1 MNIASLFL
9 NAAAQYPEKIAII
22 QTDQSISFDD
32 LKKEVLATAAH
43 FEKKGI
49 QKGDHVLVF
58 VPMGIDLYRVVLALF
73 YLGATAVFLDEW
85 VSRKRLALCC
95 RLADCKGFIGITK
108 ARVFGFFIKDLRSI
122 PIKLSLKGRLAAT
135 FPIAEAQPDDAALI
149 TFTTGSTGTPKAAL
163 RSHAFL
169 QEQFNALL
177 DEIQPSPTD
186 VDLCTLPIVL
196 FVNLGVGCTS
206 VIAPFKQS
214 KPEKMD
220 TQLICLTAENER
232 VSRITTSPFF
242 LKRLSEHIIN
252 TDLQLSKVN
261 KLFTGGAPVFP
272 SEAAIYLRAFPSSE
286 VKVVFGSTEAE
297 PISSIDANDL
307 LEQAPELRKG
317 LPVGSPYHKAS
328 VRIIA
333 ISDQAISANPETF
346 ESLVLADGE
355 IGEIIVSGPHVLKTY
370 FNNEEAFKQN
380 KIVVG
385 DTVWHRTSDS
395 GFLKNG
401 ELFLTGR
408 CQQLIETADGLLSPF
423 IIENELQLIPEVCL
437 GTLLK
442 VGLNLVL
449 IVETSLN
456 ETALRKALDGKS
468 MPFDQI
474 KLVKSIP
481 RDPRHHSKI
490 NYGQLQELL
499 QTK

>member
-1 MNIASLFL
+1 MNIAHLFL
-9 NAAAQYPEKIAII
+9 NAATQYPDKAAII
-22 QTDQSISFDD
+22 ETDQSISFDD
-32 LKKEVLATAAH
+32 LKNEVLATAAY
-43 FEKKGI
+43 FDKKGI
-49 QKGDHVLVF
+49 RKGDRVLVF

-169 QEQFNALL
+169 KEQFDALL
-177 DEIQPSPTD
+177 DEIEPSPED
-186 VDLCTLPIVL
+186 IDLCTLPIVL

-214 KPEKMD
+214 KPEKIDMQAIYQLAER
-220 TQLICLTAENER
+220 TQ
-232 VSRITTSPFF
+232 VSRITSSPFF
-242 LKRLSEHIIN
+242 LKTMASYLWDSTRTLKSV
-252 TDLQLSKVN
+252 Q

-272 SEAAIYLRAFPSSE
+272 NEAQLYIDFFPQAQIKI
-286 VKVVFGSTEAE
+286 VYGSTEAE
-297 PISSIDANDL
+297 PISSIDAHDL
-307 LEQAPELRKG
+307 VTQTSAMALG
-317 LPVGSPYHKAS
+317 LPVGQPYHKAE
-328 VRIIA
+328 VRIIG
-333 ISDQAISANPETF
+333 ITHYPIEVKHHDFGDLTLNE
-346 ESLVLADGE
+346 GK

-370 FNNEEAFKQN
+370 FNNEDAFKQN

-385 DTVWHRTSDS
+385 DTVWHRTGDS

-408 CQQLIETADGLLSPF
+408 CQQLIETTDGWLSPF
-423 IIENELQLIPEVCL
+423 IIENELQLIPEVSL

-442 VGLNLVL
+442 VGVNLVL

-456 ETALRKALDGKS
+456 ETALRKALNGKS
-468 MPFDQI
+468 MPFDRI

-490 NYGQLQELL
+490 DYGRLQELL